1 MSYAMNY
8 GSVFKAG
15 LFAGQTVIA
24 RLRPLL
30 AQVTGVSLFLNPVQ
44 DLRMGGRQSNST
56 YQYTL
61 KSDNA
66 ADLKQVGHK
75 AG

>member
-1 MSYAMNY
+1 
-8 GSVFKAG
+8 
-15 LFAGQTVIA
+15 
-24 RLRPLL
+24 
-30 AQVTGVSLFLNPVQ
+30 VTGVSLFLNPVQ

-66 ADLKQVGHK
+66 PT
-75 AG
+75 